1 MLPRVVVEKLN
12 SGQDTA
18 DTFESA
24 TLYFRSVVFFDDP
37 D

>member
-24 TLYFRSVVFFDDP
+24 TLYFRSVVLFDDP